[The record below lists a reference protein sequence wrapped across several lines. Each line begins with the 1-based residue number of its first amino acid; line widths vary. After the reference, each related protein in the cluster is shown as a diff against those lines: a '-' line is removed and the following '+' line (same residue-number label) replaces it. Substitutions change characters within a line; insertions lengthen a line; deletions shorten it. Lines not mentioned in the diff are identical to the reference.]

1 MTYHLLREPETAIEH
16 PPRNLT
22 ARQLIPHVFHLHLPT
37 ANGRLKFLEEH
48 VAGLSENVEG
58 TRHPSKKSKFSK
70 DGWWMDG
77 WMDMACKKNIKIGAG
92 AFFGK
97 RRYVTGKKASHDVV
111 LRILFDYNKKGTVPK
126 SSVVQL
132 ETSQSLIQS
141 RCGV

>member
-1 MTYHLLREPETAIEH
+1 MLKAPGTH
-16 PPRNLT
+16 PKNPNFPRM
-22 ARQLIPHVFHLHLPT
+22 
-37 ANGRLKFLEEH
+37 
-48 VAGLSENVEG
+48 
-58 TRHPSKKSKFSK
+58 
-70 DGWWMDG
+70 DGGWMDG